1 MQATHSSSSS
11 NASIAVRI
19 SELTDDTIKFSLVN
33 SSLRYCGF
41 VVIFSFANALRR
53 VLLAEVPTI
62 AIDTVLYESNTS
74 VLNDEFL
81 AHRLGLIPLTSH
93 THEKFKFP
101 RDCQCPGSCVE
112 CCVELTL
119 NVRCSE
125 DADRRDVTSRDLIS
139 QNPDVVPIGG
149 FGDRTSG
156 PITIATLARGQ
167 EISLRAFARKVA
179 SLFGLTDRVLERSI
193 RNGRLFLRS
202 DSNMTPTTS

>member
-1 MQATHSSSSS
+1 M
-11 NASIAVRI
+11 I
-19 SELTDDTIKFSLVN
+19 S
-33 SSLRYCGF
+33 
-41 VVIFSFANALRR
+41 SFANALRR

-93 THEKFKFP
+93 MHEKFKFP
-101 RDCQCPGSCVE
+101 RDCQCPGGCAE

-149 FGDRTSG
+149 FGHRTSG
-156 PITIATLARGQ
+156 PILIATLARGQ
-167 EISLRAFARKVA
+167 EIRLRAFARKVTLRQNL
-179 SLFGLTDRVLERSI
+179 SL
-193 RNGRLFLRS
+193 GRGKRTFQMVPRFCRWL
-202 DSNMTPTTS
+202 